1 MSAFL
6 PESDSEDELP
16 PGWEE
21 RSTLGGEVFYVNH
34 EMSSTQWSHP
44 RTGRRKKV
52 SENLPFGWERK
63 ILDDNKVV
71 YVDMLNKK
79 TTFTDPRLA
88 FAKETVTSST
98 TFRQKFDASSTA
110 LQVVHGRDLTGHVA
124 LVTGANSGVGFETTR
139 TLALQGCEVIMA
151 CRNKQRAD
159 AAIEKLRKERPSV
172 RVCYLSLDLA
182 KLSSVR
188 TAARHLIRDYNRL
201 DYLVLNAGTFPQEYS
216 TTEDGL
222 EIMMQVNYLSHFYLV
237 SLLHTALCSSLTS
250 RVVILSS
257 ECHRFSNLSV
267 PDSLL
272 FSPGPVGFSPQLQY
286 NASKLCC
293 LLLAPLL
300 NKRFHHLGLT
310 AIAVHPGNIL
320 PTRFHRHSWLHYMI
334 AALCQPWTK
343 SAAQAAGSVMLA
355 LCGEELPESTIYINN
370 CFPTQP
376 SSAACSDKVQEEL
389 WTVSIQCLEQK
400 LGPDC
405 CSPT

>member
-1 MSAFL
+1 M
-6 PESDSEDELP
+6 
-16 PGWEE
+16 
-21 RSTLGGEVFYVNH
+21 GGEVYYANH

-98 TFRQKFDASSTA
+98 NFRQKFDASSTA

-124 LVTGANSGVGFETTR
+124 LVTGANSGVGLETAR
-139 TLALQGCEVIMA
+139 TLALQGCEVVMA
-151 CRNKQRAD
+151 CRSKGRAE
-159 AAIEKLRKERPSV
+159 AAIEKLRKERANV
-172 RVCYLSLDLA
+172 RVSHLPLDLA
-182 KLSSVR
+182 SLASVK
-188 TAARHLIRDYNRL
+188 TAARQFMLDHKRL
-201 DYLVLNAGTFPQEYS
+201 DYLVLNAGTFPQNHG

-222 EIMMQVNYLSHFYLV
+222 EVIMQVNYLSHFYLV

-250 RVVILSS
+250 RVAILSS
-257 ECHRFSNLSV
+257 ECHRFSSLTQ

-272 FSPGPVGFSPQLQY
+272 FSPGPVGFVAQLQY

-310 AIAVHPGNIL
+310 AIAVHPGNNL
-320 PTRFHRHSWLHYMI
+320 PTRLYRHSWLHYI
-334 AALCQPWTK
+334 VAAVCQPWTK
-343 SAAQAAGSVMLA
+343 SAAQAAGSVMMA
-355 LCGEELPESTIYINN
+355 LCGEELPQSTIYINN

-376 SSAACSDKVQEEL
+376 SSSACSNKMQEEL
-389 WTVSIQCLEQK
+389 WTVSIECLEQK
-400 LGPDC
+400 LGPGC
-405 CSPT
+405 CSGSLRE